1 MPELFREYGFRFF
14 FYSNEHEPIHIHV
27 SKGKSK
33 AKFVYIAEQERFI
46 LHSSNGFKV
55 SELAT
60 MQEVIDKKT
69 NVICETW
76 KNIFYGED

>member
-14 FYSNEHEPIHIHV
+14 FYSNEHEPIHIHI
-27 SKGKSK
+27 SKGRSK

-69 NVICETW
+69 NVICENW
-76 KNIFYGED
+76 KSLFYGED